1 MWEGYKGAGGIKV
14 TKLADFIR
22 ERYASIIISTLIIGI
37 LIGVFTPSPG
47 LYIQRFTI
55 PLVILMIGAMGFTI
69 TFKSFGTALKDVK
82 SFLFGLFLNFVLAPA
97 LCWILALLL
106 LRNQPQIATGL
117 ILIGVVPCAGMA
129 IVWAGLLKGDVPLAV
144 VINAGTMI
152 LAPFLIPLLMA
163 LLAGSYVQINILT
176 MFYQLIY
183 SVLFPVLGG
192 MVLRKGYEQLGDV
205 KKILPICPAISAV
218 TAVFLMFMIIN
229 TSVAPI
235 MRNVGLIFLL
245 VISTILVFPIMFVV
259 AFWISKRLF
268 PIPKNIAITYS
279 SGMKNL
285 PIAIGIA
292 VMSFKG
298 MVALPIAVGAAF
310 QMLTAASF
318 YRFFQRNFSK
328 K

>member
-1 MWEGYKGAGGIKV
+1 MVI
-14 TKLADFIR
+14 KLADFIR
-22 ERYASIIISTLIIGI
+22 ENYASIIISTLIIGI
-37 LIGVFTPSPG
+37 IVGIITPSPG

-55 PLVILMIGAMGFTI
+55 PLVMVMIGVMGFTI
-69 TFKSFGTALKDVK
+69 TFKSFGTSLKDAR
-82 SFLFGLFLNFVLAPA
+82 SFLFGLILNFVLAPI

-192 MVLRKGYEQLGDV
+192 MVLRKGYEQWGDI
-205 KKILPICPAISAV
+205 KKILPICPSISAIA
-218 TAVFLMFMIIN
+218 AVFLMFMIIN

-235 MRNVGLIFLL
+235 LKNARMIFHLIL
-245 VISTILVFPIMFVV
+245 STILVFPILFVV
-259 AFWISKRLF
+259 AFGISGRLF

-310 QMLTAASF
+310 QMLTAALF
-318 YRFFQRNFSK
+318 YRIFK
-328 K
+328 KILGK